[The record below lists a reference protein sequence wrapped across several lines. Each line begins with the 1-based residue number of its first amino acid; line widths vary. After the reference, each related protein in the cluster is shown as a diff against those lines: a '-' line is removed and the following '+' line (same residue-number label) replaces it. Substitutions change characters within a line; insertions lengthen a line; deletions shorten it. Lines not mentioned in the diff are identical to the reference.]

1 MTNLQ
6 IEKTSARTIATDIQS
21 RMTNPFGI
29 GSVKLFENYQSQNM
43 SNGQEIEENQYKN
56 LQKAESNYFLAGTS
70 LGKSNA
76 IKQFNMIAKMQGYD
90 RVSTLHRHDI

>member
-43 SNGQEIEENQYKN
+43 SNGQEIEENQ
-56 LQKAESNYFLAGTS
+56 
-70 LGKSNA
+70 
-76 IKQFNMIAKMQGYD
+76 
-90 RVSTLHRHDI
+90 